1 MPGHLD
7 GIYAGISLILQ
18 SPDPMTYTNDDWRA
32 VERALESLKGRKLG
46 PHTIAEVTVSSMHPT
61 AAAISRYARTGARK
75 GR

>member
-7 GIYAGISLILQ
+7 GIYASVAFILQ
-18 SPDPMTYTNDDWRA
+18 SPDPMTYTSADWRE
-32 VERALESLKGRKLG
+32 VERALGSLKGRKLG